1 MCGSAR
7 ETESWT
13 PATPSLVTRAHIDL
27 LLVCSAFCMR

>member
-7 ETESWT
+7 ETVSCA
-13 PATPSLVTRAHIDL
+13 PVTPSLVTRAHIDL